1 MGVIRSV
8 KTDVLKQFGKRVKD
22 LRQAKGISQEEL
34 AELSGFHRN
43 YIGMLERGE
52 RNISLK
58 NITVIA
64 KTFKM
69 SVRDLF
75 DY

>member
-1 MGVIRSV
+1 V
-8 KTDVLKQFGKRVKD
+8 KTDVLKHFGKRVKD

-58 NITVIA
+58 NIVVIA

-69 SVRDLF
+69 SVKDLF

>member
-1 MGVIRSV
+1 M